1 MRRLWS
7 FQPVLG
13 VSKPGCL
20 SLLRLLLRAQV
31 PRETHL
37 PCEML
42 EAGNLDTGAANH
54 GSINLQ
60 LWSKQV
66 NKGNK
71 KKMKTKLKVSF
82 LKTASL
88 RNLYLFS
95 IFINVLP

>member
-13 VSKPGCL
+13 VSKPGCP

-54 GSINLQ
+54 GSINIQ

-71 KKMKTKLKVSF
+71 K
-82 LKTASL
+82 
-88 RNLYLFS
+88 R
-95 IFINVLP
+95 

>member
-71 KKMKTKLKVSF
+71 KKDKNQFKSIIFKNSELK
-82 LKTASL
+82 KSL
-88 RNLYLFS
+88 F
-95 IFINVLP
+95 IFNFY